1 MPFPALRES
10 TQLKLMGI
18 PKSWKSHPGV
28 AQPAAQCHH
37 LEWGFSD
44 FITMALIL
52 WLCHHCSQAVS
63 SGQTPKLI
71 LTLCHKYISE
81 TDLGKG

>member
-1 MPFPALRES
+1 MPFPALRS
-10 TQLKLMGI
+10 TQLKLVGI
-18 PKSWKSHPGV
+18 PKSHPGV

-52 WLCHHCSQAVS
+52 WLCHHCLQAAS

-71 LTLCHKYISE
+71 PTLCLKYISE
-81 TDLGKG
+81 TEIGKG